1 MIGWTDEFAD
11 IAEDHVGSV
20 HLMLIEATSHTNC
33 TQNLASSLFPTIPI
47 EMFLYIVSLA
57 KGRPMLVM
65 QAHLDYVNGVYWS
78 GTDIEF
84 KWDPTYQCSLPPDAA
99 AAT

>member
-11 IAEDHVGSV
+11 IFEDHVGSV

-33 TQNLASSLFPTIPI
+33 TPNLVSSLFPTIPI

-65 QAHLDYVNGVYWS
+65 QAHLDYICQWGILEWH
-78 GTDIEF
+78 
-84 KWDPTYQCSLPPDAA
+84 
-99 AAT
+99 